1 MTAETDPPGYHAEA
15 LRVLT
20 GKNSAHPSS
29 PSKLPRLLECT
40 MDGKSVRR
48 INFRKTQP
56 VQGE

>member
-1 MTAETDPPGYHAEA
+1 MTAEADPPGYHAEA

-40 MDGKSVRR
+40 MNGKSVMR
-48 INFRKTQP
+48 ISFRKTEPAQ
-56 VQGE
+56 VE

>member
-29 PSKLPRLLECT
+29 PSKLPQLLECT
-40 MDGKSVRR
+40 VDGKSVTR